1 MVAKPI
7 PNTEED
13 TLMGVRRRAR
23 LSPHAIIY
31 TDGSTS
37 YTDAGGRY
45 AHEAVRHS
53 VGEYV
58 RGQAHTNGIE
68 SFWSMLKRAHM
79 GTFHQMS
86 AKHLHRCVTEFAGR
100 KNIRHQ
106 DTITQ
111 MERLAKSASSG
122 SSCSTCPSL
131 SPTTVD
137 PRPLQRRFNS

>member
-1 MVAKPI
+1 MAFVA
-7 PNTEED
+7 EH
-13 TLMGVRRRAR
+13 V
-23 LSPHAIIY
+23 SPHAIIY

-45 AHEAVRHS
+45 AYEAVRNS

-58 RGQAHTNGIE
+58 RAQAHTNGIE
-68 SFWSMLKRAHM
+68 SFWSMLKQANM

-86 AKHLHRCVTEFAGR
+86 AKHLYRYVTEFAGR

-111 MERLAKSASSG
+111 MERLAVPWTG
-122 SSCSTCPSL
+122 
-131 SPTTVD
+131 
-137 PRPLQRRFNS
+137 